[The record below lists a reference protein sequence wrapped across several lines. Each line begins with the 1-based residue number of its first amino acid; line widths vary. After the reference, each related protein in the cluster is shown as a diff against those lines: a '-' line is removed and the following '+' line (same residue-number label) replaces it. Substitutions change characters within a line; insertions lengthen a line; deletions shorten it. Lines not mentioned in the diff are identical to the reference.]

1 MMAEI
6 TVIIP
11 IYQVEAYIAQCLDS
25 LVQETMFDRCQ
36 VLLIDDG
43 SKDRGPEIAQKYA
56 ESYDNCSL
64 LRFPNG
70 GLSEAR
76 NRGLDRALGK
86 YVFFLDSDDL
96 LSGQYLERLYE
107 TAEETGCDIVYA
119 GFSETDEA
127 GNITCVKHRSVLNR
141 DGICTGS
148 EFLERR
154 MDAGDWNNQVWCAL
168 YRREFLETTG
178 LRFLPECRLYEDV
191 LFSCQTAAEAKRV
204 TAIPEYGYLYR
215 SRPQSLV
222 HCEYS
227 QRDIEGCIQV
237 LEQLLTVHKTLEGPQ
252 KRAYGRAIVEH
263 MSMTAYHLGAARM
276 TGKKPW
282 YQKLRKHAALALK
295 RGCAVTPKE
304 RVKAVLLALVP
315 EAYYR
320 MTHK

>member
-1 MMAEI
+1 MAEI
-6 TVIIP
+6 SVIIP

-43 SKDRGPEIAQKYA
+43 SRDRGPEIAQQYA
-56 ESYDNCSL
+56 ERYDNCSL

-96 LSGQYLERLYE
+96 LSGQYLERLYAA
-107 TAEETGCDIVYA
+107 AEETGCDIVYA

-127 GNITCVKHRSVLNR
+127 GRITLVKERSVLNR
-141 DGICTGS
+141 DGVCAGS

-168 YRREFLETTG
+168 YRREFLETAG

-191 LFSCQTAAEAKRV
+191 LFSCRTAAEAKRV

-222 HCEYS
+222 HGEYT

-237 LEQLLTVHKTLEGPQ
+237 MEQLLTVHQALEGPR

-263 MSMTAYHLGAARM
+263 MSMTAYHLGAVRM

-282 YQKLRKHAALALK
+282 YRKLKKHAALALK

-304 RVKAVLLALVP
+304 RVKAVLLATVP
-315 EAYYR
+315 EAYYQ
-320 MTHK
+320 MTRK